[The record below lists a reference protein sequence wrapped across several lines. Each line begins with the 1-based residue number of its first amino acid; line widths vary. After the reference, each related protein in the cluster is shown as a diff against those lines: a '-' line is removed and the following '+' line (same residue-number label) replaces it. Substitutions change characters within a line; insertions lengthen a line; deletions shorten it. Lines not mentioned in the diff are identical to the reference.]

1 MAPPNQRVADTRRRR
16 RPTRTGTVLSH
27 DLIVRTAIRLVAEH
41 GAEGLSVRRLGAA
54 LGADPSAVYRYFRNT
69 DDLVRAVADDLIGQH
84 LAGFVPGPHWR
95 QTLREL
101 GLRIH
106 TAMLE
111 QPRLA
116 LLTASRVTGSPHE
129 IHTVELGL
137 GVLRSAGFPPDDA
150 ARVYHSFID
159 ATLGFAA
166 LDAAAAALP
175 STGPDTD
182 TDAWDTVYAALPA
195 HSHPNIASCAGPLAA
210 SMRAS
215 AYPAAL
221 ELLLDGIA
229 ARLAGHAVVR

>member
-1 MAPPNQRVADTRRRR
+1 MTRVVTTRRRR

-41 GAEGLSVRRLGAA
+41 GAEGLSLRRLGAA

-106 TAMLE
+106 SAMLE
-111 QPRLA
+111 RPRIA
-116 LLTASRVTGSPHE
+116 LLTASRVTGRPHE
-129 IHTVELGL
+129 IRTVELGL
-137 GVLRSAGFPPDDA
+137 GVLRSAGFAPDA
-150 ARVYHSFID
+150 AARHYHSFID

-166 LDAAAAALP
+166 LDAAAMALP
-175 STGPDTD
+175 RTGPDSD
-182 TDAWDTVYAALPA
+182 ADAWTTVYAALPA
-195 HSHPNIASCAGPLAA
+195 RTHPNIASCADALGA

-229 ARLAGHAVVR
+229 VGLGGVEGERA